1 MNEKL
6 FFEQVVEGK
15 VKVLIPKS
23 SLTNESLVFYNPV
36 MELNRDLTIVAI
48 EAYAKLSGCKAFSA
62 CDAMAAS
69 GIRGIRL
76 AVEVENVEKKIV
88 LNDVH
93 PLAYRIILK
102 NIKKN
107 NVENICEAF
116 NMDANMLLSLYASPR
131 SRFTFID
138 IDPFG
143 SPASFLDSA
152 LRALRSG
159 GLIALTATDAAP
171 LCGVHPYAALRKYG
185 GLPLRTEYCHEI
197 AVRLLIGC
205 LVFSA
210 AKHDISVKP
219 VFSYATN
226 HYIRVYAL
234 CYYGASLTDE
244 SIKKLGVI
252 AHCFNCLNRLCL
264 QGFFNLPVKCNFCNE
279 KLSYAGPL
287 WSKEI
292 IDKSFCEK
300 MLEELK
306 NKNFKL
312 KQKEEKLLVKIID
325 EAEAP
330 STYYVIDKICEK
342 LNIHSVKVEDVI
354 LKLRAKGFSA
364 FKTHFK
370 GSGLKTNASITE
382 LKNIIKELSSKI

>member
-1 MNEKL
+1 
-6 FFEQVVEGK
+6 
-15 VKVLIPKS
+15 
-23 SLTNESLVFYNPV
+23 
-36 MELNRDLTIVAI
+36 
-48 EAYAKLSGCKAFSA
+48 
-62 CDAMAAS
+62 
-69 GIRGIRL
+69 
-76 AVEVENVEKKIV
+76 
-88 LNDVH
+88 
-93 PLAYRIILK
+93 
-102 NIKKN
+102 
-107 NVENICEAF
+107 
-116 NMDANMLLSLYASPR
+116 MDANMLLSLYASPR

-159 GLIALTATDAAP
+159 GLIALTATDTAP

-234 CYYGASLTDE
+234 
-244 SIKKLGVI
+244 I

-354 LKLRAKGFSA
+354 LKLRPKGFSA